1 MSRTVLLG
9 TFVFVV
15 AGLSGCATPAH
26 IIRKDSTSVVVA
38 VPDDTNTWPFY
49 YRDEATRT
57 AAEYITDPELKSV
70 QRVKVGEQMVNTQD
84 VTRRDLTGKKEKP
97 LGEVTTSTNTTSV
110 SDKYEFQMEFVSR
123 TAGRV
128 PNTFINNTGRTATP
142 GGDPLKPVLPAG
154 GIDAGMKPPIINPPP
169 QPYTPATNL
178 PTTSFTAPR

>member
-15 AGLSGCATPAH
+15 VGLSGCATPAH

-38 VPDDTNTWPFY
+38 VPDDSNSWPFY

-57 AAEYITDPELKSV
+57 AGEYITEPELKSV

-97 LGEVTTSTNTTSV
+97 LGEVTTSTNT
-110 SDKYEFQMEFVSR
+110 
-123 TAGRV
+123 
-128 PNTFINNTGRTATP
+128 
-142 GGDPLKPVLPAG
+142 
-154 GIDAGMKPPIINPPP
+154 PPP
-169 QPYTPATNL
+169 CR
-178 PTTSFTAPR
+178 TSMSSNWNSCRGLRDGCRTHLSTASR